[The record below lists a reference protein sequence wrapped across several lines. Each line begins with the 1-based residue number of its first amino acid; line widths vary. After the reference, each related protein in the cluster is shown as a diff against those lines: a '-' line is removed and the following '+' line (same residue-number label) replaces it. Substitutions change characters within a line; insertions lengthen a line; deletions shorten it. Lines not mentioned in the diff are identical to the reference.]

1 MKNKSPEYYFK
12 QLYRDLN
19 KRERKGKITNLHF
32 TKFVNFPN
40 EKYIWVANHDYTIG
54 AYPIHYEIRYDSQD
68 RKVYTELHC
77 ESELNL
83 QSNGNIFL
91 NIINTLL
98 LNRNFLPQNSSIYK
112 TNAWYRLKGD
122 TGVELNSKIA
132 TDILKHLNRIVS
144 LTEGALVKEID
155 KVWS

>member
-40 EKYIWVANHDYTIG
+40 AKYIWVANHDYTIG
-54 AYPIHYEIRYDSQD
+54 AYPIHYE
-68 RKVYTELHC
+68 
-77 ESELNL
+77 
-83 QSNGNIFL
+83 
-91 NIINTLL
+91 
-98 LNRNFLPQNSSIYK
+98 NFLPQYSGIYK
-112 TNAWYRLKGD
+112 TNAWYRLNGD
-122 TGVELNSKIA
+122 TGVELKSKIV
-132 TDILKHLNRIVS
+132 TDVLKHLNRIVS

-155 KVWS
+155 KIWS